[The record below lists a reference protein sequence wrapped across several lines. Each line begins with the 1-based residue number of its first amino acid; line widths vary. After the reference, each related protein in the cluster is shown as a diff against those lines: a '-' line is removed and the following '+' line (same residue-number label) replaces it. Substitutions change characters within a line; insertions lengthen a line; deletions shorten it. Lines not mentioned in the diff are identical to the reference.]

1 MNQEPTIR
9 YTRVR
14 KVKPLVRANAGDAG
28 LDFYCPEDLT
38 IKQLMACQ
46 PEGVINSYGIEVL
59 FQEGNIQ
66 CSYRLGTDKVLFD
79 TTGKSH
85 WRPFTPLY
93 EDYQITDII
102 VGPQSRVLIPSGIKV
117 LLTPQNSMFMA
128 ANKSGISTKQGL
140 IYGAEIVDSPYTG
153 EVHLSIINTS
163 RKEQVIQSGKKVEQF
178 IHVPIFLS
186 EPEEIPNQLYE
197 EVAKN
202 WGTRG
207 AKAFGSSDDQLA
219 GGNPQQPELSLD
231 YEDELAI
238 RDAQF
243 SN

>member
-1 MNQEPTIR
+1 MNQEPTLR

-14 KVKPLVRANAGDAG
+14 KVKPLVRANHGDAG
-28 LDFYCPEDLT
+28 LDFFCPEDLT

-46 PEGVINSYGIEVL
+46 PEDVINFYGIEVL

-66 CSYRLGTDKVLFD
+66 CSYRLGTDKILFD
-79 TTGKSH
+79 TAERSH

-93 EDYQITDII
+93 EDYQITAII
-102 VGPQSRVLIPSGIKV
+102 ISPQSRVLIPSGIKV
-117 LLTPQNSMFMA
+117 LLTPRNSMLQA
-128 ANKSGISTKQGL
+128 ANKSGICSKQGL
-140 IYGAEIVDSPYTG
+140 IFGAEIVDSPYTG

-163 RKEQVIQSGKKVEQF
+163 KKEQMIRAGNKVEQY
-178 IHVPIFLS
+178 IHVPIHLT

-197 EVAKN
+197 EIAKD

-207 AKAFGSSDDQLA
+207 SKAFGSSDNQLA
-219 GGNPQQPELSLD
+219 GGNPQPELPLD
-231 YEDELAI
+231 YEGELAI
-238 RDAQF
+238 RDAQY